1 MENKRVSVTKTKTKT
16 KGIQQDLG
24 AAAAELHESNRV
36 LAQVAAGSTDASV
49 KAAVAQILEVE
60 KQLHAAVAEL
70 AIIHALLKTA
80 EAESAVAREGGV
92 TPPVQRRQTK

>member
-1 MENKRVSVTKTKTKT
+1 MQNKPVSVIKTKTKT
-16 KGIQQDLG
+16 KGIQQNLG
-24 AAAAELHESNRV
+24 AAAAELHESNKV

-70 AIIHALLKTA
+70 AVVHALLKSA
-80 EAESAVAREGGV
+80 EAMSAVAGESAM
-92 TPPVQRRQTK
+92 TPPVRRRQTK